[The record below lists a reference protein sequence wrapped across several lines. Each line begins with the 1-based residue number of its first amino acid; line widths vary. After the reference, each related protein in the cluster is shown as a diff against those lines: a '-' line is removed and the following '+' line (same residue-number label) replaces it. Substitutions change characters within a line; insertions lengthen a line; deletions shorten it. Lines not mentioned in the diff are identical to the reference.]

1 MTREFLER
9 YQGILADIAAI
20 KADKVTD
27 TVSASSL
34 EFPFTQHTVTIQGV
48 PEDWRS
54 RRLQELY
61 RDKARIEAYI
71 ESVGDDTVRAIMRYR
86 IKQGLSW
93 GEIAAKFHGKYAGD
107 AIKKKYYKFFE
118 QNSRISPN
126 SRNSRYT

>member
-27 TVSASSL
+27 TVSASSP
-34 EFPFTQHTVTIQGV
+34 EFPYSQHTVTVQGV
-48 PEDWRS
+48 PADWRS
-54 RRLQELY
+54 QRLEELY
-61 RDKARIEAYI
+61 RDKAQIELYI
-71 ESVGDDTVRAIMRYR
+71 ESVEDDTVRAIMRYR

-93 GEIAAKFHGKYAGD
+93 GEIAAKFRGKYTGD
-107 AIKKKYYKFFE
+107 NIKKKYYNFFE
-118 QNSRISPN
+118 QDSRISPN